1 MVYAFPATP
10 TEKAGPM
17 SNPVKIAITC
27 LALSLAAASA
37 APAFSIFESED
48 NNDFDNDP
56 TNDYGTMSGLCV
68 YGTGFTV
75 QYQSD
80 SRGRPYFADN
90 YSGPSPE
97 AVISRICANHGG

>member
-1 MVYAFPATP
+1 
-10 TEKAGPM
+10 M
-17 SNPVKIAITC
+17 SNPVKIAAAC

-37 APAFSIFESED
+37 APAYSIFESED

-68 YGTGFTV
+68 DGAGFTV
-75 QYQSD
+75 RYQSD
-80 SRGRPYFADN
+80 DRGRTYFADN

-97 AVISRICANHGG
+97 AVISQICASHGG